1 MTAHIIIDFERAGG
15 YAGLTLRTSV
25 DSHSLPAGEAEELGR
40 LINEAGIHELRQE
53 SLLPESSPDQF
64 MYRLKIQRGDERISI
79 ELTEKQIPPALRP
92 LLKFLTRRSRYKKE
106 NHNP

>member
-79 ELTEKQIPPALRP
+79 ELTEKQIPPSVRP